1 MTLRLLVA
9 PKGGPEIASS
19 RYRVHALVPLL
30 RERGWEVELLTPSRS
45 APRRLAALLGDL
57 RLAASPH
64 DVLLVQRPGWRREE
78 SLVLRV
84 AASRARVVVV
94 DVDDPVDLTGLT
106 RWAVRRAQLALVV
119 SRALEA
125 AYAGLVPRVA
135 RVPTSIDLAP
145 YADVVP
151 AGELVVGWIGDG
163 RSYGD
168 ALVRMVSGVGAAPLP
183 LRLRIVGTLGDARLE
198 RRLAGA
204 AGPHPLELVPALDWQ
219 DERAVAR
226 EIGTFSVGL
235 APFRDTHGGS
245 FKTVQYLAAGVVPIV
260 ESGGEAEHHALEAL
274 GADALV
280 VEPGSAPQLRR
291 ALELLGDPDTR
302 SRLAERCR
310 RAARA
315 YDRGAVA
322 ALVDRELRRAV
333 SQAAAPG
340 RRLRAPARDARE
352 RGA

>member
-1 MTLRLLVA
+1 
-9 PKGGPEIASS
+9 
-19 RYRVHALVPLL
+19 
-30 RERGWEVELLTPSRS
+30 
-45 APRRLAALLGDL
+45 
-57 RLAASPH
+57 
-64 DVLLVQRPGWRREE
+64 QRPGWRREE

-84 AASRARVVVV
+84 AASRARAVVV

-125 AYAGLVPRVA
+125 AYAELVPRVA

-235 APFRDTHGGS
+235 P
-245 FKTVQYLAAGVVPIV
+245 P
-260 ESGGEAEHHALEAL
+260 
-274 GADALV
+274 
-280 VEPGSAPQLRR
+280 
-291 ALELLGDPDTR
+291 
-302 SRLAERCR
+302 SR
-310 RAARA
+310 
-315 YDRGAVA
+315 G
-322 ALVDRELRRAV
+322 
-333 SQAAAPG
+333 
-340 RRLRAPARDARE
+340 
-352 RGA
+352 